1 MHQFCIVT
9 YNHTKDCMDD
19 EGKKKQEST
28 TNAEYF
34 LLLPPPLKFFICI
47 QWAIGLHLHLKNR
60 KFTLWRK
67 TLISMFYCIW
77 LQWKCLLGL
86 SDWGNIRITVSVP
99 YGRNN
104 NILSVLRGSLF
115 SPWWKSAY
123 VKMLLEQKAWK
134 DAQYSQLPAKSAVRP
149 PAFVHLLEASTLEA
163 RLLALVDAT
172 PAISALPATVVTDE
186 L

>member
-1 MHQFCIVT
+1 MHQFPIVT

-19 EGKKKQEST
+19 EGKKSK
-28 TNAEYF
+28 N
-34 LLLPPPLKFFICI
+34 PPPMLSIFCFFPTSLKFFIFI
-47 QWAIGLHLHLKNR
+47 QWAIGLHLHFLKNM
-60 KFTLWRK
+60 KFTLWLK

-134 DAQYSQLPAKSAVRP
+134 DAPYSQLPAKSAVRP

-172 PAISALPATVVTDE
+172 PASLPCQPRW
-186 L
+186 